1 MEDNQKSLA
10 SYTLKLSNTAYSE
23 LKVICARHEKFQY
36 LYELNDEVI
45 HWALEQAS
53 LLVALAP
60 YKGEGKYRPYYVSN
74 KSVGKITNLA
84 KKLQCNDTRAVYT
97 ALEYYLNNNT
107 EIFNKIIKS

>member
-1 MEDNQKSLA
+1 MVKNQKNLA

-45 HWALEQAS
+45 QWAIEQAS

-60 YKGEGKYRPYYVSN
+60 YKGDGKYRPYYVSI
-74 KSVGKITNLA
+74 KSVDKIAALA
-84 KKLQCNDTRAVYT
+84 KQLQCNDTRAVYT
-97 ALEYYLNNNT
+97 ALESYLNTNT
-107 EIFNKIIKS
+107 